1 MDKARDRR
9 SDQDYTAQE
18 VADLNPSA
26 RRALKPHLRCP
37 HCEATAHFRSASRPS
52 PGRRSKVAHFYAL
65 PHGDECDIT
74 RSYGDPWEDE
84 DTDRTVAHW
93 EQRNTTL
100 IVRILTDQEEGLA
113 DNGSIGE
120 PTESESRSRGGGDR
134 TRSTNSVLRGP
145 QKLLEQLVHWPSFK
159 TSSLTLR
166 MPDPNRTE
174 MAVHD
179 AFVRF
184 EDATWSAIH
193 SDGMGSG
200 ALCVL
205 FASGHAAAA
214 ITRTL
219 GLLIAISAFLFMRAT
234 FQIFY
239 VAMALQPSESW
250 LDTTCSFLISLDNQP
265 HCDLQQTSYPR
276 NILVLFLMIEATSV
290 DQSPSAT
297 ESHKRIA

>member
-18 VADLNPSA
+18 VADMDVSA
-26 RRALKPHLRCP
+26 RRALKPHLRCTY
-37 HCEATAHFRSASRPS
+37 CEATAHFRSASKPS
-52 PGRRSKVAHFYAL
+52 AGRRSKVAHFYAL

-74 RSYGDPWEDE
+74 RSYRDPWEDD

-100 IVRILTDQEEGLA
+100 IVRIVTDQDEGSD
-113 DNGSIGE
+113 DNFLTGE

-134 TRSTNSVLRGP
+134 TRSTNSVSRGP

-184 EDATWSAIH
+184 EDANVERHTLRWQGFWGIVRPLSYWAQGRSYYSNFGPSNSSFRISIH
-193 SDGMGSG
+193 ENRIPEIIS
-200 ALCVL
+200 
-205 FASGHAAAA
+205 
-214 ITRTL
+214 RL
-219 GLLIAISAFLFMRAT
+219 GLTRIEDLVNNYLILFDRARESTTGRFTADVISVNHIGFLRA
-234 FQIFY
+234 
-239 VAMALQPSESW
+239 S
-250 LDTTCSFLISLDNQP
+250 
-265 HCDLQQTSYPR
+265 
-276 NILVLFLMIEATSV
+276 
-290 DQSPSAT
+290 
-297 ESHKRIA
+297 